1 QFSKSIFLSASQGDF
16 SILSCPLSFC
26 KKFFLGSFRS
36 AATIQY
42 FIKSDSRSQYIYL
55 LFLFDVPPLAKRQ
68 DVSYHV

>member
-1 QFSKSIFLSASQGDF
+1 VQSWQIILMIDSSTLSLFSFQRAFFLFASQGDF

-42 FIKSDSRSQYIYL
+42 FIK
-55 LFLFDVPPLAKRQ
+55 
-68 DVSYHV
+68 